1 MAEND
6 VTQIRVGNSPVGIMG
21 LKRAMEEMAEEYA
34 ERPDDAVETELLKRL
49 SKKNYIPDRVK
60 KNYAKALLREFKKF
74 LGKPYEQE
82 VSGGLEIKVLGQGCI
97 QCDRL
102 EKDLMEVMAEID
114 LAADLEHVRDIK
126 EIGKYGVMGMPALI
140 INGKVLSVGRVP
152 PKAKLKEWLEKAQ
165 GSRRKAQGHVG

>member
-60 KNYAKALLREFKKF
+60 KNYAKALLREFKKS
-74 LGKPYEQE
+74 LVKPYEEQALTG
-82 VSGGLEIKVLGQGCI
+82 VEIKVLGQGCV
-97 QCDRL
+97 QCNRL
-102 EKDLMEVMAEID
+102 EKELMELMAEIN

-126 EIGKYGVMGMPALI
+126 EIGKYGVMGMPALL
-140 INGKVLSVGRVP
+140 INGKVMSVGRVP
-152 PKAKLKEWLEKAQ
+152 PRAKLKEWLEEAQ
-165 GSRRKAQGHVG
+165 D